1 MAQHERIIQNIDENI
16 IINTV
21 QQCQWPHHEHLF
33 HTIKEPTWEKI
44 KLHANYT
51 NNIIHCKDFISL
63 TYYYK

>member
-44 KLHANYT
+44 
-51 NNIIHCKDFISL
+51 
-63 TYYYK
+63 